1 MRSAEYVANELNQYT
16 QIDTASFAFSASPC
30 ETFNPEFDVDGN
42 QTLVRTATGVW
53 RVTYNGENRPVFWEN
68 IADESDNMSS
78 VALAEEDHPITN
90 QTSLS
95 MSYDRMGRRVRKNN
109 LHFVYF
115 GYLCV
120 KSVEGFS
127 EVSQSTLSDFDFIWD
142 PTEAE
147 ATHQLVWRN
156 GLQIAHYV
164 HESCKNVADVVLN
177 PCGDIC
183 KSHYEY
189 SPFGDI

>member
-1 MRSAEYVANELNQYT
+1 M
-16 QIDTASFAFSASPC
+16 
-30 ETFNPEFDVDGN
+30 
-42 QTLVRTATGVW
+42 
-53 RVTYNGENRPVFWEN
+53 FWEN

-109 LHFVYF
+109 LHFVCF

-164 HESCKNVADVVLN
+164 HEGCKNVADVVLN